1 MRRTATAAQVN
12 NGRALARLHV
22 TRPMRYIAVLRALP
36 DRRGPGYGLWMLHLH
51 TRRHLNLIAYGDGD
65 HSRTLPDDNQQA
77 TREVV
82 RALVRRGY
90 AQQIEWRG
98 MKGYRI
104 TPAGRWLEELLSAAR
119 DDCRER

>member
-65 HSRTLPDDNQQA
+65 HSRTGLDDNEQA

-82 RALVRRGY
+82 KALVRRGY
-90 AQQIEWRG
+90 AENVGSHG
-98 MKGYRI
+98 MSSYRI
-104 TPAGRWLEELLSAAR
+104 TRRGHWLEKLLTEAR
-119 DDCRER
+119 EERRE